1 MLGLQSTYISVLANC
16 SRFYCRNRTPLGQ
29 RRVFITEE
37 VDKSSL
43 LCLLNVY
50 LLSSSVIANKSQ
62 QIIITVEQ
70 TDEGHSEAVQLQCIL
85 TRFWDPGLS
94 NIISVMLCKAQ

>member
-1 MLGLQSTYISVLANC
+1 M
-16 SRFYCRNRTPLGQ
+16 
-29 RRVFITEE
+29 FITEE

-62 QIIITVEQ
+62 QIIIKEEQ
-70 TDEGHSEAVQLQCIL
+70 TDGGHSVAMHINKVLGSWIE
-85 TRFWDPGLS
+85 
-94 NIISVMLCKAQ
+94 